1 MGMRELNVGKWRR
14 VGPEVFLLCSALV
27 FPSCTAAWGRAAH
40 KLAVNQAVDTL
51 PVELRSFFES
61 NRNFLLQHVND
72 SMDAVAKTPSERR
85 NDHLYLEKY
94 GRFPFEALPRNYK
107 AAVEKYGKSKLQANG
122 VLPWQ
127 IGVYSQKLT
136 EDMKLGHWE
145 EAKLDAAMLARY
157 VADAH
162 DPFST
167 TENFDG
173 KLTSQPGVNE
183 RFGTSLID
191 RYSSFFPMRPNDAAY
206 IADPTDHAFEDCLAA
221 HSAVE
226 SILLADRNAYL
237 DGKTYS
243 YNDEYF
249 DRFYNQTA
257 ATLIRQLSSASTDVG
272 SYWLTAWTNAGKPTP
287 PR

>member
-1 MGMRELNVGKWRR
+1 MRMRTTNIGKSRR
-14 VGPEVFLLCSALV
+14 GGVLAILLSAALLL
-27 FPSCTAAWGRAAH
+27 PHGTAAWGRGAH
-40 KLAVNQAVDTL
+40 KLVVNQAIDTL
-51 PVELRSFFES
+51 PIELRSFFDS

-72 SMDAVAKTPSERR
+72 SIDAVAKTPSEKR
-85 NDHLYLEKY
+85 NDHLYLDKY
-94 GRFPFEALPRNYK
+94 GRFPFETLPRNYK

-136 EDMKLGHWE
+136 EDMKLAHWE
-145 EAKLDAAMLARY
+145 EAKLDAAILASY

-162 DPFST
+162 DPFNT

-173 KLTSQPGVNE
+173 KLTSQAGVNE
-183 RFGTSLID
+183 RFGTALID
-191 RYSSFFPMRPNDAAY
+191 RYASFFPLRPNDAAY
-206 IADPTDHAFEDCLAA
+206 IADPTDHAFEDCLSA
-221 HSAVE
+221 HSTIE

-237 DGKTYS
+237 DGKNYS
-243 YNDEYF
+243 YNDDYF

-257 ATLIRQLSSASTDVG
+257 ATLIRQLSSASSDVG